1 MSNALMALTG
11 AKAELTELE
20 RAILAEVESDAG
32 QAYDYVPTRIKFP
45 SGGMMAF
52 STNDGEIL
60 KPPFTAI
67 VAVAQKAR
75 AFWPDKET
83 QGKPPLCASPDGTH
97 GIFDTSAEEQIK
109 SALGLAFRH
118 PALDMLDPV
127 AAKGPHAC
135 ATCPLAQWGS
145 GSGRGQMCKV
155 LRRLVLVVEGWS
167 MPAII
172 TLPPTSVKVWDAYA
186 SSVART
192 KGQAYFTAWTKF
204 DLDPATS
211 TAGIKYGVLKATV
224 AKPLSADE
232 TRAVLDIRRQ
242 YGDLVRSL
250 GIDADDYATSDASN
264 GAGRVVD
271 AETGEIIEGGDM
283 PPF

>member
-11 AKAELTELE
+11 PKNELTELE
-20 RAILAEVESDAG
+20 QAILAEVESDAG

-83 QGKPPLCASPDGTH
+83 QGLPPLCASPDGSA
-97 GIFDTSAEEQIK
+97 GMFDVTAEEQIK

-135 ATCPLAQWGS
+135 ATCALAQWGS
-145 GSGRGQMCKV
+145 GNGRGQLCKS

-224 AKPLSADE
+224 AKRLGADE
-232 TRAVLDIRRQ
+232 TRAVLDIRRL

-250 GIDADDYATSDASN
+250 GIDADDYATSDATS
-264 GAGRVVD
+264 ARTVD
-271 AETGEIIEGGDM
+271 AETGEIIEGSDL

>member
-1 MSNALMALTG
+1 MSNALAVLSNG
-11 AKAELTELE
+11 KAELTELE
-20 RAILAEVESDAG
+20 QAILAEVESDAG

-75 AFWPDKET
+75 AFWPDKDT
-83 QGKPPLCASPDGTH
+83 QGLPPLCASPDGSA
-97 GIFDTSAEEQIK
+97 GMFDTAAEEQVK
-109 SALGLAFRH
+109 VALGLPFRH

-127 AAKGPHAC
+127 AAKGPHSC
-135 ATCPLAQWGS
+135 ATCSLAQWGS
-145 GSGRGQMCKV
+145 GSGRGQLCKA

-186 SSVART
+186 SAVART

-211 TAGIKYGVLKATV
+211 TA
-224 AKPLSADE
+224 
-232 TRAVLDIRRQ
+232 IRRQ
-242 YGDLVRSL
+242 YSDLVRGL
-250 GIDADDYATSDASN
+250 GIDADDYATVDTADAR
-264 GAGRVVD
+264 RVDV
-271 AETGEIIEGGDM
+271 ETGEIIDGGDL

>member
-1 MSNALMALTG
+1 MSNALAVLSNG
-11 AKAELTELE
+11 KAELTELE
-20 RAILAEVESDAG
+20 QAILAEVESDAG

-75 AFWPDKET
+75 AFWPDKDT
-83 QGKPPLCASPDGTH
+83 QGLPPLCASPDGSA
-97 GIFDTSAEEQIK
+97 GMFDTAAEEQVK
-109 SALGLAFRH
+109 VALGLPFRH

-127 AAKGPHAC
+127 AAKGPHSC
-135 ATCPLAQWGS
+135 ATCSLAQWGS
-145 GSGRGQMCKV
+145 GSGRGQLCKA

-186 SSVART
+186 SAVART

-211 TAGIKYGVLKATV
+211 T
-224 AKPLSADE
+224 
-232 TRAVLDIRRQ
+232 IRRQ
-242 YGDLVRSL
+242 YSDLVRGL
-250 GIDADDYATSDASN
+250 GIDADDYATVDTADAR
-264 GAGRVVD
+264 RVDV
-271 AETGEIIEGGDM
+271 ETGEIIDGGDL